1 MAAHRADAH
10 AQAVDYGRIVAA
22 AEDFVGFH
30 AALPFFFGLA
40 VAQVHVN
47 PRNQAAGER
56 YAEVGF
62 RIVFAAQEIGH
73 FAVDVENRTGRI
85 GKLVCYLGV
94 NRAHTADEFAHVF
107 RTRA

>member
-1 MAAHRADAH
+1 MLASFSLGMTFTQSFAPPRWLDFRNRQVFFQLQGEGLAVAAHRADAY

-40 VAQVHVN
+40 VAQIYVN

-56 YAEVGF
+56 V
-62 RIVFAAQEIGH
+62 
-73 FAVDVENRTGRI
+73 TP
-85 GKLVCYLGV
+85 KLALG
-94 NRAHTADEFAHVF
+94 
-107 RTRA
+107 